1 MSALCGKPTPDGTP
15 CERRVAAPGAPCG
28 AVHAAPAAA
37 RPAGGFTVPAA
48 APADPLGADGATAA
62 SPDEVRRRAPEL
74 VYSGASVRSAALE
87 LGVSDDDVRAA
98 LDAAGREEAAARRA
112 PSRFPDGATAASPE
126 ETRRRA
132 PELVY
137 SGASVRS
144 AALELGVSDD
154 DVRAALDAAGREEAA
169 ARRAPSRFP
178 DGATAASPEETRRRA
193 PGMVAAGAGVRSAA
207 LELGV
212 SDDDV
217 RAALDAAETADRS
230 FPPLRNGVA
239 GQLAACRA
247 LHTDGTAARVEAVF
261 AQVNPDWLAA
271 HGTVEHAGPNG
282 QLIRVRDYDGVSVL
296 AHVDPSGDP
305 SIIGFSYT

>member
-1 MSALCGKPTPDGTP
+1 MSVLCGKPTPDGTP
-15 CERRVAAPGAPCG
+15 CERRVAAPGSPCG
-28 AVHAAPAAA
+28 AVHSARSAA
-37 RPAGGFTVPAA
+37 RPPGSFAARPA
-48 APADPLGADGATAA
+48 APADPL
-62 SPDEVRRRAPEL
+62 
-74 VYSGASVRSAALE
+74 SA
-87 LGVSDDDVRAA
+87 
-98 LDAAGREEAAARRA
+98 
-112 PSRFPDGATAASPE
+112 DGATAASPE

-132 PELVY
+132 PGMVAA
-137 SGASVRS
+137 GASFRS
-144 AALELGVSDD
+144 VALELGVSED
-154 DVRAALDAAGREEAA
+154 DVRSALDAVGSEEAA
-169 ARRAPSRFP
+169 ARRAQSRFP

-193 PGMVAAGAGVRSAA
+193 PGMVAAGASFRSVA

-212 SDDDV
+212 SEDDV
-217 RAALDAAETADRS
+217 RSALDAAETADRRS

-261 AQVNPDWLAA
+261 AQVTPDWLAA